1 MSQIFR
7 ISIVHVSVKFRIAW
21 QQSVAKVRSYTR
33 DIAAVRPMVQELIFV
48 LFSSIYQAIDAITK
62 TTAPYLHTKES
73 REDFQRKIKEAMR
86 KPTQKK
92 RKTPED
98 EWVLLPRD
106 KPVAVP
112 VGDTHVAGDQRSLRE
127 RFWHFVDTHCHIL

>member
-1 MSQIFR
+1 MTRHNKSFPL
-7 ISIVHVSVKFRIAW
+7 SVENSCNAGFFTD
-21 QQSVAKVRSYTR
+21 QSLNCQWRTCFKSFTV
-33 DIAAVRPMVQELIFV
+33 
-48 LFSSIYQAIDAITK
+48 FSFLIYQAIDAITK

-92 RKTPED
+92 RKTRKED
-98 EWVLLPRD
+98 WVVVPSD

-112 VGDTHVAGDQRSLRE
+112 VGETRDVVATGEQGSLSDRIWDFLDTYCR
-127 RFWHFVDTHCHIL
+127 IL